1 MVLLFYR
8 GARDAPA
15 QRGIFLFPDARR
27 RFRIAG
33 CRTLSRIFCLRR
45 PHFFQQRKKWG
56 KERRQKPVVFG
67 FPFGRFRC
75 GGKRFRRESAMGLPP
90 LPLTWRAGTIGSS
103 IALSDY
109 QIAHLPSIAASV
121 GAARWAAQIWQNCAA
136 AHFRVKAAARRGAG
150 QFNISDESAHGG
162 KRRKEIQKPL
172 VFGGV
177 LSPISSAVGRNGAAG
192 GIKTDQRRG
201 AERPQI

>member
-109 QIAHLPSIAASV
+109 LLAHLPPLAASA
-121 GAARWAAQIWQNCAA
+121 GAARWAAKFGRP
-136 AHFRVKAAARRGAG
+136 AHRRAERGSGSGSYRRVPEPVIARHPCGARERQRGWERKRFLMGLFA
-150 QFNISDESAHGG
+150 SYHV
-162 KRRKEIQKPL
+162 RRK
-172 VFGGV
+172 
-177 LSPISSAVGRNGAAG
+177 
-192 GIKTDQRRG
+192 GIPKTMGLWRRSFPYFF
-201 AERPQI
+201 RC

>member
-1 MVLLFYR
+1 MVLLFYQ
-8 GARDAPA
+8 GAGDAPA

-56 KERRQKPVVFG
+56 KECRQKPVVFG

-75 GGKRFRRESAMGLPP
+75 GGKRFRRESAMGLPS
-90 LPLTWRAGTIGSS
+90 LPLTWRAGKVGGSVVQAIIKS
-103 IALSDY
+103 RTCRQRRQVQVRPVGPRNSAG
-109 QIAHLPSIAASV
+109 QRTAARYA
-121 GAARWAAQIWQNCAA
+121 GAAAGMGVQAIRCGTFLYRGWN
-136 AHFRVKAAARRGAG
+136 RAR
-150 QFNISDESAHGG
+150 
-162 KRRKEIQKPL
+162 EIQKPR

-177 LSPISSAVGRNGAAG
+177 FASFC
-192 GIKTDQRRG
+192 RRG
-201 AERPQI
+201 QKDVAPEREISLPEA